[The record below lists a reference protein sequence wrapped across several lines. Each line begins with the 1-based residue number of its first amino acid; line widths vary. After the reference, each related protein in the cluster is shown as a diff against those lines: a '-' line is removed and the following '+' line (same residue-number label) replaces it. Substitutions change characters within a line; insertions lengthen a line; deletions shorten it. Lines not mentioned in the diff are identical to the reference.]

1 MDSGSLILNMT
12 RGRGDVSS
20 DVIRYPEGP
29 SDVSSDVMSD
39 HSTPD
44 DVCKLR
50 SLHTKQIHSI
60 QPTWLHEGV
69 SYYLFTVVEAI
80 DPSR

>member
-1 MDSGSLILNMT
+1 MLIMT
-12 RGRGDVSS
+12 RGRVDVSS

-50 SLHTKQIHSI
+50 SLHTQHKHLI

-69 SYYLFTVVEAI
+69 LYYLFTVVEAI